1 MLMMQQVRDSEAKK
15 IGSKSAEELKDRLK
29 QLRSLELLSKEE
41 TIKLRRR
48 HIG

>member
-1 MLMMQQVRDSEAKK
+1 MQQVRESEAKK